1 MYWKAWCTCRAF
13 VLLIKP
19 PFLTLARCRGC
30 LSRYGFQSK
39 IRTFFFAKT
48 FRISFSP
55 VSSFKKLCFAC
66 QQALH
71 LRREANCERK
81 LERAARATSR
91 DFLKL
96 RTCLLTMYI
105 LMITFFCVWRTAG
118 TKMGREREAL
128 GLCPPRHPL
137 PRTLLV
143 GPGGGGTAI
152 YGLYRYVPLWRVWF
166 SSSLL

>member
-1 MYWKAWCTCRAF
+1 MCRAF

-19 PFLTLARCRGC
+19 PFLMLGRCCGC

-55 VSSFKKLCFAC
+55 VSSFKLCFAC

-71 LRREANCERK
+71 LRREANRERK
-81 LERAARATSR
+81 LERAARASSR

-96 RTCLLTMYI
+96 RTCLQAIYI
-105 LMITFFCVWRTAG
+105 LMITYFCAWRKVG

-128 GLCPPRHPL
+128 GLSPPQHPL
-137 PRTLLV
+137 PRTLPT
-143 GPGGGGTAI
+143 G
-152 YGLYRYVPLWRVWF
+152 
-166 SSSLL
+166 

>member
-1 MYWKAWCTCRAF
+1 M
-13 VLLIKP
+13 LIKP
-19 PFLTLARCRGC
+19 PFLTLGRCRGC

-55 VSSFKKLCFAC
+55 VSSFKLCFAC
-66 QQALH
+66 QQGLH

-96 RTCLLTMYI
+96 RTCLQAMYI
-105 LMITFFCVWRTAG
+105 LMITFFSVWRKAG

-128 GLCPPRHPL
+128 SLSPPRHPL
-137 PRTLLV
+137 PRTLSS
-143 GPGGGGTAI
+143 GPGGGEGGGTAI
-152 YGLYRYVPLWRVWF
+152 YGLYRYVPL
-166 SSSLL
+166 

>member
-1 MYWKAWCTCRAF
+1 M
-13 VLLIKP
+13 LIKP

-55 VSSFKKLCFAC
+55 VSSFKLCFAC

-81 LERAARATSR
+81 LEGAARATSR
-91 DFLKL
+91 DFLNL
-96 RTCLLTMYI
+96 RTCFQAMYI
-105 LMITFFCVWRTAG
+105 LMITFFCVWRKAG
-118 TKMGREREAL
+118 TKMGGEREAL
-128 GLCPPRHPL
+128 GLSPPQHPL
-137 PRTLLV
+137 PRTLPA
-143 GPGGGGTAI
+143 GPGAGGGGYCHIWAI
-152 YGLYRYVPLWRVWF
+152 
-166 SSSLL
+166 